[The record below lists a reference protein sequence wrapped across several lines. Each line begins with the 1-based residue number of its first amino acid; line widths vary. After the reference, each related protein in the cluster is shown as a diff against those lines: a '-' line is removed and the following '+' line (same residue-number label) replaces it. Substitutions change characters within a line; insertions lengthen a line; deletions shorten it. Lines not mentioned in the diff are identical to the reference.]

1 MKKTVLAFA
10 VAAAVAAP
18 AAMADTTLYGRM
30 NLSLDFVDNDADS
43 SHQLA
48 SNSSR
53 LGVRGSEELGMGLK
67 GIYQIEAGLYS
78 SDADTDGDG
87 VNDESQTFG
96 NSDLTARN
104 TYLGLAG
111 GFGELRLGKHDSAYK
126 TATLPLNFF
135 ADTLGD
141 MHHIAGQFDGADFS
155 FYNRDDNTI
164 VYMSPNLDGMR
175 FLANYTTDKDD
186 DTPDADANDRN
197 AMSLAGTFEQGPMY
211 LAVAYQQQNEYNTAR
226 DADATGWKVGG
237 TYDLGG
243 FTLAAMYENLD
254 SDQDAYG
261 DRDMFHLGGKYAMG
275 QAYLMASYSMAD
287 ENDMDETGADMY
299 ALGAGYNLSQR
310 TNMYATYAQVSN
322 DDAAEYAFTGSGKGK
337 DVAASAP
344 GAEVSG
350 FQVGVAHNF

>member
-30 NLSLDFVDNDADS
+30 NLSLDFVDNDEDS

-53 LGVRGSEELGMGLK
+53 LGVRGSEDLGMGLK
-67 GIYQIEAGLYS
+67 GVYQIEAGLYS
-78 SDADTDGDG
+78 DR
-87 VNDESQTFG
+87 QTFD

-141 MHHIAGQFDGADFS
+141 MHHIAGQFDDAAGVDN

-175 FLANYTTDKDD
+175 FMANYTTDKDD
-186 DTPDADANDRN
+186 DTPDAYANDRS

-211 LAVAYQQQNEYNTAR
+211 LGVAYQQMNEYNAAR

-254 SDQDAYG
+254 SDQDAFG

-310 TNMYATYAQVSN
+310 TNMYATYAQMSN
-322 DDAAEYAFTGSGKGK
+322 DDAATYAFTGSGKGK
-337 DVAASAP
+337 SVAASAA

>member
-10 VAAAVAAP
+10 VAAAVGAP

-30 NLSLDFVDNDADS
+30 NLSLDFVDNDEES

-67 GIYQIEAGLYS
+67 GIYQIEAGLS
-78 SDADTDGDG
+78 SD
-87 VNDESQTFG
+87 SQTFG
-96 NSDLTARN
+96 DSDLTARN

-141 MHHIAGQFDGADFS
+141 MHHVAGQFDGADFS

-175 FLANYTTDKDD
+175 FLANYTTDKVDD
-186 DTPDADANDRN
+186 RPSETANDSN

-211 LAVAYQQQNEYNTAR
+211 LAVAYQQQNEYNG

-254 SDQDAYG
+254 SDQDAMG

-337 DVAASAP
+337 GVAASAP